1 MSTSFFLYHATTYE
15 LNASNTETSRALL
28 CIRNIRKSFG
38 TTRVLDDVT
47 LDIANGEFVTLL
59 GPSGCGKT
67 TLMRIVAGLET
78 ADAGSVTLAGQ
89 DLLPLPANRRPVNMV
104 FQSYALFP
112 HLNVFDNVAFGLR
125 IRKRTEADVKSR
137 VSSALA
143 MLQLDAL
150 AARRTNEL
158 SGGQR
163 QRVALARALV
173 NEPKLLLLDEP
184 LSALDAK
191 LRAEVRVELRQL
203 QRKLG
208 TTFLLV
214 THDQDEAMTMSDRI
228 LLMKGGQIEQQGS
241 PSEVYDHPVSRF
253 AAEFLGAANLIPAR
267 RCEGGVQTEFGTLTV
282 SQPVPW
288 DEGTLAIRPER
299 ICFASRDVPP
309 GNCVRLHVKDVI
321 YRGDHLD
328 VFLEPGALRFSCEPS
343 AQLRAGEEI
352 DIALP
357 PGHLRVLRD

>member
-1 MSTSFFLYHATTYE
+1 
-15 LNASNTETSRALL
+15 LNAPSIETSRPALL
-28 CIRNIRKSFG
+28 CVRDISKSFG
-38 TTRVLDDVT
+38 PATRVLDNVA

-78 ADAGSVTLAGQ
+78 PDAGAVTLDGH

-125 IRKRTEADVKSR
+125 IRKFGNGDVVAR
-137 VSSALA
+137 VTAALA
-143 MLQLDAL
+143 MLQLEPL
-150 AARRTNEL
+150 AHRRTNQL

-214 THDQDEAMTMSDRI
+214 THDQDEAMTVSDRI
-228 LLMKGGQIEQQGS
+228 LLMHGGKIEQQGS
-241 PSEVYDHPVSRF
+241 PAEVYDHPVSRF
-253 AAEFLGAANLIPAR
+253 SAEFLGAANLIRAR
-267 RCEGGVQTEFGTLTV
+267 RTERGIETGFGVL
-282 SQPVPW
+282 SLRQPPSW
-288 DEGTLAIRPER
+288 NEGTLAIRPER
-299 ICFASRDVPP
+299 LRLSANADASNRA
-309 GNCVRLHVKDVI
+309 RLRVKDVI
-321 YRGDHLD
+321 YRGDHVD
-328 VFLEPGALRFSCEPS
+328 VFLEPGSLRLSCNCAARPNV
-343 AQLRAGEEI
+343 GEEVWI
-352 DIALP
+352 ELP
-357 PGHLRVLRD
+357 SEHLEVLRD

>member
-1 MSTSFFLYHATTYE
+1 MNAPSTT
-15 LNASNTETSRALL
+15 NPRPALL
-28 CIRNIRKSFG
+28 CVSRVRKSFG
-38 TTRVLDDVT
+38 PSTRVLDDVT
-47 LDIANGEFVTLL
+47 LDIASGEFVTLL

-78 ADAGSVTLAGQ
+78 ADAGSVTLDGQ

-125 IRKRTEADVKSR
+125 IRKRADTDVKSR
-137 VSSALA
+137 VAAALA

-150 AARRTNEL
+150 AQRRTNQL

-214 THDQDEAMTMSDRI
+214 THDQDEAMTVSDRI
-228 LLMKGGQIEQQGS
+228 LLMHGGRIEQEGS
-241 PSEVYDHPVSRF
+241 PAQVYDHPVSRF
-253 AAEFLGAANLIPAR
+253 SAEFLGAANLIRAHR
-267 RCEGGVQTEFGTLTV
+267 TERGVETEFGPLSV
-282 SQPVPW
+282 RQPPPPW
-288 DEGTLAIRPER
+288 EHGTLAIRPER
-299 ICFASRDVPP
+299 
-309 GNCVRLHVKDVI
+309 VRLSANGSANNRARLCVKDVI
-321 YRGDHLD
+321 YRGDHVD
-328 VFLEPGALRFSCEPS
+328 VFLEPGALRLSCDCAARPNV
-343 AQLRAGEEI
+343 GEEI
-352 DIALP
+352 WIEFP
-357 PGHLRVLRD
+357 CEHLEVLRD

>member
-1 MSTSFFLYHATTYE
+1 
-15 LNASNTETSRALL
+15 LNAPSTVKPPVLL
-28 CIRNIRKSFG
+28 SVRDIRKSFG
-38 TTRVLDDVT
+38 PTRVLDDVT
-47 LDIANGEFVTLL
+47 LDIALGEFVTLL

-78 ADAGSVTLAGQ
+78 ADGGSITLDDQ

-104 FQSYALFP
+104 FQNYALFP

-125 IRKRTEADVKSR
+125 IRKFASGEVASKVKA
-137 VSSALA
+137 ALS

-150 AARRTNEL
+150 AQRRTNQL

-203 QRKLG
+203 KRKLG

-214 THDQDEAMTMSDRI
+214 THDLDEAMTVSDRI
-228 LLMKGGQIEQQGS
+228 LLMHGGTIEQDGS
-241 PSEVYDHPVSRF
+241 PADVYDHPVSRF
-253 AAEFLGAANLIPAR
+253 SAEFLGAANLIVATRSGTRVESMFGPLRVAR
-267 RCEGGVQTEFGTLTV
+267 LPSWDQGTI
-282 SQPVPW
+282 
-288 DEGTLAIRPER
+288 AIRPER
-299 ICFASRDVPP
+299 
-309 GNCVRLHVKDVI
+309 VRLSTHASADNRVRLRVKDVI
-321 YRGDHLD
+321 YRGDHVD
-328 VFLEPGALRFSCEPS
+328 VFLGPGALRLSCDCAARPNV
-343 AQLRAGEEI
+343 GEEVWI
-352 DIALP
+352 ELP
-357 PGHLRVLRD
+357 SEHLEVLRD